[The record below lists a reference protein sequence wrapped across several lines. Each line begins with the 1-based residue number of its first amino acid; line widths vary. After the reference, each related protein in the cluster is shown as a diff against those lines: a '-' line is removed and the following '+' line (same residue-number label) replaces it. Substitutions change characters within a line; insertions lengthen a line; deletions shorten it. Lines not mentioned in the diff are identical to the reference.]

1 MAAVHAR
8 DGGRVDGPR
17 LVAASGTPVSGAAV
31 ATATDR
37 LKIGMG

>member
-17 LVAASGTPVSGAAV
+17 VVAKSSTPVSGAAV
-31 ATATDR
+31 ATATDN
-37 LKIGMG
+37 LKTGMG